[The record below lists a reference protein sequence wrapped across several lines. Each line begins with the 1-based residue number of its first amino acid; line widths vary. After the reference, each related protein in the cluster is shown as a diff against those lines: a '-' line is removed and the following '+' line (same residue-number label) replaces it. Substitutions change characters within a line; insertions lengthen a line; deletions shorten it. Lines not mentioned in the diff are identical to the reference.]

1 MRQLLKID
9 FRIIFLILLLM
20 VISLFVISSATYD
33 PQDVASSSFFTPFV
47 KSQIKWF
54 LLGWFFFFLFAF
66 LDYRKLANWI
76 WPTYLITVVAL
87 LGLFLV
93 PSVRGVHRWYQL
105 GFMDAQPS
113 EVAKLIVMMALAWFL
128 DKYKERTSSLSSSF
142 LVLLIAGIP
151 FFLILKQP
159 DLGTALVLYPITL
172 VMSYFGN
179 IHKKVFKTILIGGVT
194 GLILVALFFTG
205 VISHEGV
212 RPFFTSF
219 MKEYQYER
227 LNPDTY
233 HQRASQNGIAIGGL
247 LGSGWRKSELASNKW
262 LPAAH
267 TDSVFATFGEEFG
280 FVGVLALLFLFYIL
294 VHFSFQTVA
303 AARDQFGRLLSSGIA
318 IYLAMHIIVN
328 IGMMCGFMPIAGV
341 PLVLI
346 TYGGSSVITTMI
358 ALGILQS
365 IYIRRFVF

>member
-9 FRIIFLILLLM
+9 FRIVFLLLLLM
-20 VISLFVISSATYD
+20 GISLFVISSATYD
-33 PQDVASSSFFTPFV
+33 AQDGMSSNFFTPFV
-47 KSQIKWF
+47 KAQMKWF
-54 LLGWFFFFLFAF
+54 LLGWIVFFFFAYI
-66 LDYRKLANWI
+66 DYRKLANWI
-76 WPTYLITVVAL
+76 WPLYFITVLAL
-87 LGLFLV
+87 LGLFFV

-113 EVAKLIVMMALAWFL
+113 EAAKLIVMMALAWFL
-128 DKYKERTSSLSSSF
+128 DRQKEQSSSIRSAF

-179 IHKKVFKTILIGGVT
+179 VHRKVVRGIMVVGSV
-194 GLILVALFFTG
+194 GLVVVALFFTG
-205 VISHEGV
+205 ILSHQNM

-233 HQRASQNGIAIGGL
+233 QQRIAQSGIAMGGL
-247 LGSGWRKSELASNKW
+247 FGSGWRKSELASNKW

-280 FVGVLALLFLFYIL
+280 FFGVMGLLFLFYIL

-328 IGMMCGFMPIAGV
+328 IGMMCGFLPIAGV

-365 IYIRRFVF
+365 VHIRRFVF